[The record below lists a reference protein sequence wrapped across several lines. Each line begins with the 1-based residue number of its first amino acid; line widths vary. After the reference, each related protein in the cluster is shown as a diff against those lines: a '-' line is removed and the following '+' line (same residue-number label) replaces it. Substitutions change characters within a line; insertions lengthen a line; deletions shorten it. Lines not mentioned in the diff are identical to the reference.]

1 MKRNL
6 KLPLLLITLI
16 IAVASVSISHAQ
28 RINQPLPPALSR
40 LPEAKLVEIKDEAG
54 QVVLSG
60 EFTTASN
67 TKIEIERVATLT
79 GPGGATNAKGIAE
92 IELVKDGDKF
102 SKQELEVAVEGLAK
116 AANFK
121 LFVDDAEVI
130 VFTTNKSGKAA
141 MKFSDKSAK
150 K

>member
-1 MKRNL
+1 MRRNMKWS
-6 KLPLLLITLI
+6 LLLIALI
-16 IAVASVSISHAQ
+16 VAAAGMAISNPQ
-28 RINQPLPPALSR
+28 RINQPLPPALNR

-60 EFTTASN
+60 EFTTTSDTN
-67 TKIEIERVATLT
+67 TEIERTALLA
-79 GPGGATNAKGIAE
+79 GPGGATSAKGKAE
-92 IELVKDGDKF
+92 IELVKNGATF
-102 SKQELEVAVEGLAK
+102 SKQELEVALEGLAK

-130 VFTTNKSGKAA
+130 AFTTNKSGKAA
-141 MKFSDKSAK
+141 MKFSSANAK

>member
-1 MKRNL
+1 MKQNL
-6 KLPLLLITLI
+6 KLPLLLITLTS
-16 IAVASVSISHAQ
+16 AFAGVAISHAQ
-28 RINQPLPPALSR
+28 RINQPLPPSLDR
-40 LPEAKLVEIKDEAG
+40 LLDAKLIEIKDETG

-60 EFTTASN
+60 EFTTASD
-67 TKIEIERVATLT
+67 TKIEIERVATLK
-79 GPGGATNAKGIAE
+79 GPGGATAPKGIAE
-92 IELVKDGDKF
+92 IELVKSGDKF

-130 VFTTNKSGKAA
+130 AFTTNKSGKAA
-141 MKFSDKSAK
+141 MKFSDKNVK

>member
-6 KLPLLLITLI
+6 KLPLLLMSLI
-16 IAVASVSISHAQ
+16 MTVAGVVLSYAQ
-28 RINQPLPPALSR
+28 RINQPLPSALNR

-60 EFTTASN
+60 EFTTASD
-67 TKIEIERVATLT
+67 TKLEIERVATLT
-79 GPGGATNAKGIAE
+79 GSGGATGVKGKAE
-92 IELVKDGDKF
+92 IELLKSGDKF

-130 VFTTNKSGKAA
+130 AFTTNKAGKAA
-141 MKFSDKSAK
+141 MKFSDKNVK